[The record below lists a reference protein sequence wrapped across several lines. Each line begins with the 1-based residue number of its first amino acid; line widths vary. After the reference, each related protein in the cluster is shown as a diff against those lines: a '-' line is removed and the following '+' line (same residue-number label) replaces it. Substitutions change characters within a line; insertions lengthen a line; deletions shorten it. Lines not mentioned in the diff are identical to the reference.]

1 MKHPSI
7 PLLALVL
14 GLCLSG
20 CGWMEGS
27 YVSVEPHQVGYRQDT
42 GSETVVSSYSEL
54 RNAITSLV
62 DDREEEAVLTLSD
75 YPAER
80 VEQDMAGVVTYVTE
94 RYPIG
99 VYAVS
104 SIQSAYGQNLLSVK
118 ISYNRSKAEME
129 QIHNV
134 RGIEGAKDAIIQALT
149 EFDDSLVVQ
158 VSGYTDTDFAQFVAD
173 FAASYPEVV
182 MELPQLTAQTYPQQG
197 AVRILELQFSYQ
209 NSRESLRF
217 MQSQVQ
223 QVFSSAQLYVAG
235 ESNEQVK
242 RTQLYGFLME
252 RFDYT
257 IQTSLTPSYS
267 LLCYGVGDS
276 RAFSQVYAALCR
288 QSGMEVQTVSGTR
301 NGESRFWNIVQD
313 GDTYYHVDLLECA
326 RQGRYFQ
333 CSDWEM
339 GDYVWDYSA
348 FPSCGIPIDPTIDQT
363 EPSEAPES
371 TEPASTE
378 IPE

>member
-118 ISYNRSKAEME
+118 ISYSRSKAEME

-363 EPSEAPES
+363 EPLEAPES
-371 TEPASTE
+371 TEPSSTE

>member
-7 PLLALVL
+7 PLLTLVL

-27 YVSVEPHQVGYRQDT
+27 YASVEPHQVGYRQDT

-62 DDREEEAVLTLSD
+62 DDREEEAILTLSD

-118 ISYNRSKAEME
+118 ITYCRSKAEME
-129 QIHNV
+129 HIHNV

-149 EFDDSLVVQ
+149 GFDDSLVVQ
-158 VSGYTDTDFAQFVAD
+158 VSGYTDTDFVQFVAD
-173 FAASYPEVV
+173 FAANYPELV

-217 MQSQVQ
+217 MQNQVQ

-235 ESNEQVK
+235 ESDERVK

-301 NGESRFWNIVQD
+301 NGERRFWNIVRD

-333 CSDWEM
+333 RSDWEM

-348 FPSCGIPIDPTIDQT
+348 FPSCGFPIDPTIDPT
-363 EPSEAPES
+363 EPSDPPES
-371 TEPASTE
+371 SEPASTE

>member
-118 ISYNRSKAEME
+118 ISYSRSKAEME

-363 EPSEAPES
+363 ESSEAPES

>member
-118 ISYNRSKAEME
+118 ISYSRSKAEME

-371 TEPASTE
+371 TEPSSTE